1 MIYFDMDGTIANLY
15 GVTDWLN
22 FLLRDE
28 VYPYCAAQPLIDMIS
43 FRNLLRLGRARGH
56 SFGVISWASKNASDE
71 YIRAIRRAKIDWL
84 NIYGLVPLLDEI
96 HIVPYGTPKH
106 AFSSSL
112 DSILFDDEERNIID
126 FIAHG
131 MDAIN
136 VNQTSLIGALAQIIK
151 G

>member
-15 GVTDWLN
+15 GVADWLN

-28 VYPYCAAQPLIDMIS
+28 VYPYCAAQPLIDMVS
-43 FRNLLRLGRARGH
+43 FRNLLRLGRARGY
-56 SFGVISWASKNASDE
+56 SFGVISWASKNASPE
-71 YIRAIRRAKIDWL
+71 YIRAIRCAKIDWL
-84 NIYGLVPLLDEI
+84 NVYGLVPLLDEI

-106 AFSSSL
+106 GFSSSL
-112 DSILFDDEERNIID
+112 DSVLFDDEEKNIID

-136 VNQTSLIGALAQIIK
+136 VNQTPLINALAQIINN
-151 G
+151 